1 MGLHLCGQISEKSM
15 AENEKTM
22 VQRERK
28 VGERSLAM
36 PVQALLRGE
45 GESYVPILARGLS
58 DSMPLNIPIQF

>member
-1 MGLHLCGQISEKSM
+1 M

-28 VGERSLAM
+28 VGEISLAM